1 MLLSSA
7 LIAHNHRNSIPITPN
22 AGLIIALTWKLFFH
36 KNLHSFGLLKVFTL
50 LMTMITCPV
59 GLTAWW
65 DTVLFILRQW
75 LWQWEHVDSG
85 VRTFKLNFDHLFT
98 GYMIL
103 EQLNNLFIDHLH
115 LLIRKNECTNSIYL
129 MVLFCNDYI
138 KWYCYLLLLIMCFS
152 FVFLQENISPLQKE
166 FCFSGHHCI
175 LRTQHN
181 GYEIMK
187 KS

>member
-1 MLLSSA
+1 MIPVQKGLPSVAKALVLDLLF
-7 LIAHNHRNSIPITPN
+7 LRYCHQPLLPTITGTIPITPN

-36 KNLHSFGLLKVFTL
+36 KNLHGFGLLKVFTL
-50 LMTMITCPV
+50 LMTMIPCPV

-115 LLIRKNECTNSIYL
+115 LLIRK
-129 MVLFCNDYI
+129 
-138 KWYCYLLLLIMCFS
+138 KWVY
-152 FVFLQENISPLQKE
+152 K
-166 FCFSGHHCI
+166 
-175 LRTQHN
+175 
-181 GYEIMK
+181 
-187 KS
+187 